1 MPSYWGIFSRL
12 MVPVDEGQTKIDKQ
26 EYLRKLESTLN
37 EDQRDFERE
46 PRELENRIYETLGDP
61 GSLRKW
67 RDVTK
72 LPMFLSKLNRPWG
85 AISRRPMKPEEVSD
99 SRDPVM
105 AETILGF
112 LEEPRS
118 VMLDGMD

>member
-1 MPSYWGIFSRL
+1 MPSYWGISSRL
-12 MVPVDEGQTKIDKQ
+12 MVPVDEGQTEIDKQ

-37 EDQRDFERE
+37 EDQMDFERE
-46 PRELENRIYETLGDP
+46 PGELENRIYETLGDP

-67 RDVTK
+67 GDVTK
-72 LPMFLSKLNRPWG
+72 LPMFLSKLNRLWG
-85 AISRRPMKPEEVSD
+85 SISRRPMKPEEVSD

>member
-1 MPSYWGIFSRL
+1 MPSYWGISSRL
-12 MVPVDEGQTKIDKQ
+12 MVPVDEGQTEIDKQ

-37 EDQRDFERE
+37 EDHMDFERE
-46 PRELENRIYETLGDP
+46 PGELENRIYETLG
-61 GSLRKW
+61 
-67 RDVTK
+67 
-72 LPMFLSKLNRPWG
+72 
-85 AISRRPMKPEEVSD
+85 
-99 SRDPVM
+99 DPVM